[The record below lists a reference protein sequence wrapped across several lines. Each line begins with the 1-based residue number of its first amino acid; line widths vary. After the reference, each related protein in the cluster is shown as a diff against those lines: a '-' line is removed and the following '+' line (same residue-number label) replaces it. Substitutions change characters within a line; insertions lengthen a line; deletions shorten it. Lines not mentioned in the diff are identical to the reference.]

1 MGGLDTRKKKSVYA
15 MLKDFGDENE
25 IPDDSHDAAK
35 NKVG

>member
-1 MGGLDTRKKKSVYA
+1 MGGLDTRRKSGYA

-25 IPDDSHDAAK
+25 IPDDSHNATK